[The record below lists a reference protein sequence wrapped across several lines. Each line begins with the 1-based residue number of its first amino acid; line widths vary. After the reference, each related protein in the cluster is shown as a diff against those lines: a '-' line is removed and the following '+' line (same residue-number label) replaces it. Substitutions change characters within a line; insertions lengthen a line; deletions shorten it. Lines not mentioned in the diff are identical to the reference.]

1 MWVGLVWE
9 CWVGG
14 WAYLDGRGLVVE
26 DQGGKVGHGAE
37 GHGDGRE
44 LGGEEQLQWTK
55 ASGNKMRRA
64 YGKGE

>member
-1 MWVGLVWE
+1 MIHHEYVGLV
-9 CWVGG
+9 CGCGVGG

-37 GHGDGRE
+37 GHGNGRE

-55 ASGNKMRRA
+55 AGGQSMRKA
-64 YGKGE
+64 